1 MSQQPDKIATS
12 TSSTTQI
19 TGEDHSPPPLAPSGY
34 VLFVGQKLKESAWLP
49 GNKAPYYHMIGASQ
63 FVRVEDLVDSRI
75 SSADLFKRAP
85 EDDTPLEITV
95 HQAMVRQYVYTG
107 DVEEDLQALRMYL
120 DRFNRAITALEE
132 ITSTDREKGTGRSFF
147 RQQIS
152 VARASLLEE
161 IDMFRKEVNT
171 PSEPEYYGF
180 DSYDLGLPPLA
191 RLTRVRS
198 RGYKWVCHI

>member
-1 MSQQPDKIATS
+1 MSQLPVQIATS
-12 TSSTTQI
+12 TSSTIQV
-19 TGEDHSPPPLAPSGY
+19 TGEDHSAPPLAPPGY
-34 VLFVGQKLKESAWLP
+34 VLFVGQDLKESAWLP
-49 GNKAPYYHMIGASQ
+49 GNKAPYYHMIATSQ
-63 FVRVEDLVDSRI
+63 FVRLEDLVNPPV
-75 SSADLFKRAP
+75 SSAELFKRAP

-120 DRFNRAITALEE
+120 DRFDRAITALED
-132 ITSTDREKGTGRSFF
+132 ITSTDREKGTERSFF

-161 IDMFRKEVNT
+161 LDTFRKEVNT

-198 RGYKWVCHI
+198 RGYKWICHI